1 MKIKE
6 NKKNKLK
13 ELKKKE
19 IKNMTNEELKY
30 IIENDHSLVTGER
43 IEYSCELFKRAIKS
57 NDFSDF
63 TLLKIR

>member
-1 MKIKE
+1 MKNKE
-6 NKKNKLK
+6 NIKNKLK

-30 IIENDHSLVTGER
+30 VIENDHSLVSCER
-43 IEYSCELFKRAIKS
+43 IEYSCELLKRAIKS